1 MASPLCL
8 CLSSSVSY
16 KDPVPGF
23 RATPIQEDLISDL
36 HSITSAETLFHVN
49 VSHSVLP
56 DSATPWTVARQA
68 PLSMGFSTQGH
79 WSGLPLASAGDL
91 PDPGIERV
99 SLTSP
104 ALAGTFSTT
113 STT

>member
-1 MASPLCL
+1 M
-8 CLSSSVSY
+8 SY

-49 VSHSVLP
+49 VSHSVLS

-68 PLSMGFSTQGH
+68 PLSMGFSRQEH
-79 WSGLPLASAGDL
+79 WIGLPLPSPGDL
-91 PDPGIERV
+91 PDPGIEPV

-104 ALAGTFSTT
+104 ALAGMFFTT
-113 STT
+113 STTWGAP